1 MTEYR
6 ARNISLIIIALEV
19 ILLFLMIRTFFGY
32 QINEVKIEGIN
43 PRPELIFFLLVF
55 AGLGILIILSAFFK
69 PLFYFLLV
77 LQIAFSVYLLYSS
90 RYLSGVLIFGLLAM
104 MPPVL
109 YLTAKTIIRFK
120 T

>member
-69 PLFYFLLV
+69 PCFYFLIGLNIALCIYLIYLSLQSIGVLALV
-77 LQIAFSVYLLYSS
+77 LIISIPSITYF
-90 RYLSGVLIFGLLAM
+90 
-104 MPPVL
+104 
-109 YLTAKTIIRFK
+109 TAKAVCRF
-120 T
+120 